1 MLYVEYPEET
11 KTNIK
16 FPSVGEDVY
25 DPAPKSKTPAMGWQ
39 CPRCGRINAPWVR
52 VCVCGPHKGWDKP
65 TITWC

>member
-25 DPAPKSKTPAMGWQ
+25 SPMPESKTPSMGWQ
-39 CPRCGRINAPWVR
+39 CPRCGRINAPWVSS
-52 VCVCGPHKGWDKP
+52 CSCNTYYQQKQP